1 MALNRSYFVYV
12 LSCLYMRRRQGES
25 NKPLSQQL
33 NPIPAHSQSPFFF
46 LNSFVLSAVVNPFLV
61 SVLPSLSPLYTLSL
75 SLFSLPFLLFSRT
88 RRESLSLIILRIL
101 FDLLAAPRL
110 FIPFPGLVWTFCVS
124 ITFGFLLLLP
134 EGVADFNQA
143 IWSVRR
149 RLQNS
154 LYLIPPQ
161 SVLATSGYLSFSA
174 DISLV

>member
-1 MALNRSYFVYV
+1 M
-12 LSCLYMRRRQGES
+12 
-25 NKPLSQQL
+25 
-33 NPIPAHSQSPFFF
+33 
-46 LNSFVLSAVVNPFLV
+46 LSAVVNPFLV

-110 FIPFPGLVWTFCVS
+110 FIPFPGLVWSCVS